1 MILEPQNRLSK
12 RGIKVWRL
20 TGLVSSIILFLMG
33 GGYITLS
40 IIFDWY
46 KWITVVTV
54 LFLVI
59 YSYLVIILLPKL
71 KWLRWRYEVRED
83 EIEIQQG
90 VVIVKKTLI
99 PMIRVQHVDLKQGP
113 FLRKYELATIS
124 VSTAA
129 TVHEIPV
136 LEMQEATEMRHFIS
150 NKAKV
155 AKEDV

>member
-12 RGIKVWRL
+12 KGIKVWRL
-20 TGLVSSIILFLMG
+20 TGIVSSTILFLLG
-33 GGYITLS
+33 GGIITLA
-40 IIFDWY
+40 IFFDWY
-46 KWITVVTV
+46 KWIIILIA

-59 YSYLVIILLPKL
+59 YSYLMILLLPKL

-90 VVIVKKTLI
+90 VFIVKKTLI
-99 PMIRVQHVDLKQGP
+99 PMIRVQHVDMKQGP

-124 VSTAA
+124 ISTAA

-136 LEMQEATEMRHFIS
+136 LELHEAQEVRQFIS